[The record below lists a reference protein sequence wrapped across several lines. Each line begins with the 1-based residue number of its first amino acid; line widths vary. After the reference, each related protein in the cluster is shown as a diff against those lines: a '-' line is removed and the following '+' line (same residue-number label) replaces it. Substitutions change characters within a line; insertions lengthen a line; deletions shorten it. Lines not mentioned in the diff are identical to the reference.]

1 MMEHT
6 ELMKLSI
13 KEQRTNWED
22 QELEP
27 RDMQQT
33 HQLHTM
39 TLNIIGRH
47 CTKRIQ
53 EVLPDA

>member
-39 TLNIIGRH
+39 TLKMMTLHQKDPGG
-47 CTKRIQ
+47 
-53 EVLPDA
+53 VA